1 MNKAILI
8 GRMTKDPEIKYTA
21 INNIPVCKF
30 TLAVDRRFKKEGEE
44 RQADFISMVAWRS
57 TAEFIT
63 NYFSK
68 GKKIGV
74 VGSIQT
80 RNWEDDDG
88 KRHYATEVVVDEA
101 YFVDSAKNKD
111 SNNSSNT
118 EKSGSSTSA
127 QEKPKTEPK
136 SDADEGF
143 YEINDSS
150 DELPF

>member
-8 GRMTKDPEIKYTA
+8 GRLTKDPELKYTEA
-21 INNIPVCKF
+21 NNIPVCKF
-30 TLAVDRRFKKEGEE
+30 ILAVDRRFKKEGEE
-44 RQADFISMVAWRS
+44 RQADFISMVAWRG
-57 TAEFIT
+57 TAEFIA

-68 GKKIGV
+68 GKKIAI

-80 RNWEDDDG
+80 RNWEDNDG
-88 KRHYATEVVVDEA
+88 KRHYVTEVVVDEA
-101 YFVDSAKNKD
+101 YFVDSVKNKD

-127 QEKPKTEPK
+127 QEKPKAESK
-136 SDADEGF
+136 SDADDGF
-143 YEINDSS
+143 YKIDGE